1 MPFKCRLNATNF
13 LFDHVSF
20 PSSIISNTKKQPHQ
34 TAFNL
39 DCHFFIIS
47 LPPLK
52 QYSKRYSTSTM
63 KRLTFITSLIF
74 CILHSIY
81 SFAESNIQDSTIIE
95 IIDTI
100 DTEDKW
106 TKIILK
112 SDFTWEYFDLGRPQ
126 IDDDDFDSLWLNDKI
141 HAYKEIKLSDIPDEV
156 DLCLADSSHSYCVPL
171 QGPIRSGFKFRRT
184 REHKGVDIK
193 LSLGEPIKAAFDGKV
208 RVVMTSRY
216 TGGYG
221 NLVVIRHANGLET
234 YYGHLQKHNV
244 KENDIVKAGEI
255 IGFGGNTGRSTGPHL
270 HFETRFQGQAFDPQ
284 RVFNFETGE
293 LRDSILT
300 LKKHYFSIYSHYGM
314 TDQESIEASKRK
326 IHVIRSGDTLGGLA
340 ARYGTTVKK
349 ICQLNGFS
357 SRKILRV
364 GQRIIVR

>member
-1 MPFKCRLNATNF
+1 
-13 LFDHVSF
+13 
-20 PSSIISNTKKQPHQ
+20 
-34 TAFNL
+34 
-39 DCHFFIIS
+39 
-47 LPPLK
+47 
-52 QYSKRYSTSTM
+52 
-63 KRLTFITSLIF
+63 
-74 CILHSIY
+74 
-81 SFAESNIQDSTIIE
+81 
-95 IIDTI
+95 
-100 DTEDKW
+100 
-106 TKIILK
+106 
-112 SDFTWEYFDLGRPQ
+112 
-126 IDDDDFDSLWLNDKI
+126 
-141 HAYKEIKLSDIPDEV
+141 
-156 DLCLADSSHSYCVPL
+156 
-171 QGPIRSGFKFRRT
+171 
-184 REHKGVDIK
+184 
-193 LSLGEPIKAAFDGKV
+193 
-208 RVVMTSRY
+208 MTSRY

-244 KENDIVKAGEI
+244 KENDIVKAGEV

>member
-1 MPFKCRLNATNF
+1 
-13 LFDHVSF
+13 
-20 PSSIISNTKKQPHQ
+20 
-34 TAFNL
+34 
-39 DCHFFIIS
+39 
-47 LPPLK
+47 
-52 QYSKRYSTSTM
+52 M
-63 KRLTFITSLIF
+63 KRATLITSLIF
-74 CILHSIY
+74 CTHQVL
-81 SFAESNIQDSTIIE
+81 FAIGEQLPNDSSAVE

-100 DTEDKW
+100 DTDDKW

-126 IDDDDFDSLWLNDKI
+126 IDEADFDTLWLNDKI
-141 HAYKEIKLSDIPDEV
+141 HAYKEVPLSEIPDEV
-156 DLCLADSSHSYCVPL
+156 DICLADSTHGYCVPL
-171 QGPIRSGFKFRRT
+171 KGTVRSGFKFRRT
-184 REHKGVDIK
+184 REHKGVDLK
-193 LSLGEPIKAAFDGKV
+193 LTVGEPIKAAFDGKV
-208 RVVMTSRY
+208 RVVMKTRN

-244 KENDIVKAGEI
+244 SENDIVKAGEV
-255 IGFGGNTGRSTGPHL
+255 IGFGGSTGRSTGPHL
-270 HFETRFQGQAFDPQ
+270 HFETRYQGQPFDPQ

-293 LRDSILT
+293 LRDTILT
-300 LKKHYFSIYSHYGM
+300 LKKHYYSIYSHYGM
-314 TDQESIEASKRK
+314 TDEESIEASKRK

-357 SRKILRV
+357 SRKILRI